1 VTSAGLLLIVP
12 VGTAGAVPLLDDLA
26 ASLTRVFGVRC
37 AVASAGLDAAF
48 AYDAARNQHHSTRL
62 LERLT
67 REYATG
73 FRILGVTGHDL
84 FVPVLSFVF
93 GEAQVSGLCAVVSTH
108 RLREEIYGLPADP
121 AILLDRLT
129 KEAVHELGHTFGLR
143 HCDDWTCV
151 MASTNSVE
159 RLDIRTASFCERCR
173 PVVEKVLRGE

>member
-1 VTSAGLLLIVP
+1 MTPAGLLLIVP
-12 VGTAGAVPLLDDLA
+12 VGHADESLA
-26 ASLTRVFGVRC
+26 LHRLSAALTRALGLRC
-37 AVASAGLDAAF
+37 AIADDRLDAAF
-48 AYDAARNQHHSTRL
+48 AWDDGRNQYHSTRL

-73 FRILGVTGHDL
+73 FRILGITALDL

-93 GEAQVSGLCAVVSTH
+93 GEAQVNGLCAVVSTH

-121 AILLDRLT
+121 DLLLDRLT

-151 MASTNSVE
+151 MASTSSVE
-159 RLDIRTASFCERCR
+159 RLDIRTAAFCERCR
-173 PVVEKVLRGE
+173 PEVEKVLRGG

>member
-1 VTSAGLLLIVP
+1 M
-12 VGTAGAVPLLDDLA
+12 
-26 ASLTRVFGVRC
+26 
-37 AVASAGLDAAF
+37 
-48 AYDAARNQHHSTRL
+48 

-67 REYATG
+67 RDYATG

>member
-1 VTSAGLLLIVP
+1 MTPAGLLLIVP
-12 VGTAGAVPLLDDLA
+12 VGRASAAVPLQPLA
-26 ASLTRVFGVRC
+26 AALTRVLGLRC
-37 AVASAGLDAAF
+37 AVAEDRLDAAF
-48 AYDAARNQHHSTRL
+48 AFDDDRNQYHSTRL

-73 FRILGVTGHDL
+73 FRILGVTAHDL

-108 RLREEIYGLPADP
+108 RLREETYGLPPDP
-121 AILLDRLT
+121 HILLERLT

-159 RLDIRTASFCERCR
+159 RLDIRTATFCDHCR
-173 PVVEKVLRGE
+173 PLVERVLHGG

>member
-1 VTSAGLLLIVP
+1 MTSAGLLLIVP
-12 VGTAGAVPLLDDLA
+12 VGTVGAAPPLEGLA
-26 ASLTRVFGVRC
+26 ASLAHALGVRC
-37 AVASAGLDAAF
+37 AVASAGLDSSFAF
-48 AYDAARNQHHSTRL
+48 DAARNQYHSTRL

-67 REYATG
+67 RDYATG

-93 GEAQVSGLCAVVSTH
+93 GEAQVSGLTAVVSTH

-159 RLDIRTASFCERCR
+159 RLDIRTALFCERCR
-173 PVVEKVLRGE
+173 PAVERVLRGG

>member
-1 VTSAGLLLIVP
+1 M
-12 VGTAGAVPLLDDLA
+12 TAPLDDLA
-26 ASLTRVFGVRC
+26 SSLSRVFGVRC
-37 AVASAGLDAAF
+37 AVANAGLDAAF
-48 AYDAARNQHHSTRL
+48 AFDAARNQHHSTRL

-84 FVPVLSFVF
+84 FAPVLSFVF
-93 GEAQVSGLCAVVSTH
+93 GEAQVSGLTAVVSTH

-151 MASTNSVE
+151 MASTNSLE

>member
-1 VTSAGLLLIVP
+1 MTPAGLLLIVP
-12 VGTAGAVPLLDDLA
+12 VGRAADVVPLDGLA
-26 ASLTRVFGVRC
+26 AALTRVLGVRC
-37 AVASAGLDAAF
+37 AVAEEGLDAAF
-48 AYDAARNQHHSTRL
+48 AWDSGRNQYHSTRL

-73 FRILGVTGHDL
+73 FRILGVTAHDL
-84 FVPVLSFVF
+84 YVPVLSFVF

-108 RLREEIYGLPADP
+108 RLREEVYGLPADHEL
-121 AILLDRLT
+121 LLDRLT

-159 RLDIRTASFCERCR
+159 RLDIRTATFCERCR
-173 PVVEKVLRGE
+173 PAVERVLRGR

>member
-1 VTSAGLLLIVP
+1 VTPAGLLLIVR
-12 VGTAGAVPLLDDLA
+12 VGRETAAPPLDGLVA
-26 ASLTRVFGVRC
+26 GLTRVLGLRC
-37 AVASAGLDAAF
+37 AIAEGDLDAAF
-48 AYDAARNQHHSTRL
+48 AFDSGRNQYHSTRL

-73 FRILGVTGHDL
+73 FRILGVTPHDL
-84 FVPVLSFVF
+84 YVPVLSFVF

-121 AILLDRLT
+121 EILLDRLT

-173 PVVEKVLRGE
+173 PAVERVLRGR

>member
-1 VTSAGLLLIVP
+1 MTPAGVLLIIP
-12 VGTAGAVPLLDDLA
+12 VGGPAPLESLSTA
-26 ASLTRVFGVRC
+26 LTRVLGLRC
-37 AVASAGLDAAF
+37 AIAGDNLNAEFAF
-48 AYDAARNQHHSTRL
+48 DRGRNQYHSTRL

-121 AILLDRLT
+121 ALLLDRLT

-173 PVVEKVLRGE
+173 PAVEKVLRGA

>member
-1 VTSAGLLLIVP
+1 MTSAGLLLIVP
-12 VGTAGAVPLLDDLA
+12 VGTAGAASPLDGLA
-26 ASLTRVFGVRC
+26 ASLTHVLGLRC
-37 AVASAGLDAAF
+37 AVAGAGLDSAF
-48 AYDAARNQHHSTRL
+48 AFDAARNQYHSTRI

-73 FRILGVTGHDL
+73 FRILGVSAHDL

-173 PVVEKVLRGE
+173 PVVERVVRGG

>member
-12 VGTAGAVPLLDDLA
+12 VGTAGAASPLDGLA
-26 ASLTRVFGVRC
+26 ASLTRVFGLRC
-37 AVASAGLDAAF
+37 AVADDGLDSSFAF
-48 AYDAARNQHHSTRL
+48 DSARNQYHSTRI

-73 FRILGVTGHDL
+73 FRVLGVSAHDL

-108 RLREEIYGLPADP
+108 RLREEIYGLPADSS
-121 AILLDRLT
+121 ILLDRLT

-173 PVVEKVLRGE
+173 LVVEKVVRGE